1 MSAVDQ
7 RLQQSDVVHIVGQGL
22 AGTVLALHLIA
33 EGYRVHVHDDGY
45 LTSSSV
51 VAAGM
56 WNPLSFVNLKVAARS
71 PEMLECMGRVYPELE
86 RMLGISCYHPMPL
99 VRIFPDAGSA
109 NIWEE
114 RAESPALRPF
124 MDLESDCQISESF
137 HTPHGFGHV
146 RHSGWLDLR
155 LLLDGAKSF
164 IAKQGQYTEHSI
176 TREEIGQW
184 LDQGEWVIQCTG
196 WRLTGDD
203 FGADLP
209 LLPNKGQVYTLRID
223 GLDESYMTS
232 FGRFTIPLGDGRF
245 RVGSTYEHLPKDAL
259 PSSVAEEILVDVE
272 EVLRRP
278 FEVIDHQAGFRPTT
292 IDRFPILGFHQ
303 RHKRLGVFTGFG
315 SRGVIMVPYYMQQ
328 LLQHWIEG
336 EELPFECDW
345 KRFEARKKG

>member
-1 MSAVDQ
+1 MSAADH

-22 AGTVLALHLIA
+22 AGTALALRLIA
-33 EGYRVHVHDDGY
+33 DGYRVHVHDDGHS
-45 LTSSSV
+45 TSSSM

-56 WNPLSFVNLKVAARS
+56 WNPLSFVNLKVAARA
-71 PEMLECMGRVYPELE
+71 PEMLDCMSRIYPEFE

-114 RAESPALRPF
+114 RAESPALRPY
-124 MDLESDCQISESF
+124 MDMEGSTAISDTF
-137 HTPHGFGHV
+137 NVPHGVGHV
-146 RHSGWLDLR
+146 RHAGWLDLPS
-155 LLLDGAKSF
+155 LLENAKSF

-176 TREEIGQW
+176 TREEIGQL
-184 LDQGEWVIQCTG
+184 LDQGDWVIQCTG
-196 WRLTGDD
+196 WRLPGND

-232 FGRFTIPLGDGRF
+232 FGRFTIPLGNRRF
-245 RVGSTYEHLPKDAL
+245 RVGSTYEHRPKDAF
-259 PSSVAEEILVDVE
+259 PSSVAEEILVDVG
-272 EVLRRP
+272 EVLRQP

-292 IDRFPILGFHQ
+292 LDRFPIVGFHQ

-315 SRGVIMVPYYMQQ
+315 SRGVISVPYYAQH
-328 LLQHWIEG
+328 LFHHWIDG
-336 EELPFECDW
+336 KELPFEIDW
-345 KRFEARKKG
+345 RRFEARKKN